1 MDPEQAALAADLLG
15 ADQLVPI
22 HYDGYALPGL
32 YEPVP
37 DPLDRLMSASAR
49 ATVVELGASIEI

>member
-1 MDPEQAALAADLLG
+1 LPQSCG
-15 ADQLVPI
+15 AGRLVPI

-37 DPLDRLMSASAR
+37 DALAQLRAKTDRLTALPVGG
-49 ATVVELGASIEI
+49 TLDP